1 MTVTPQNDTPSD
13 KGPGDEGDG
22 FRGVTNPSKGFDDGR
37 KLWEW
42 RTRYPDEAQGLIH
55 KEACI
60 AGGYLVVFLV
70 LTFICAGFAGK
81 SFQINVGISAFYN
94 LDINLL
100 AVFFTGALGGT
111 TFSIKW
117 LMHSVATGKWHVD
130 RFYWRVFVPLVGG
143 VYAVIV
149 LNLLAGGLIGGGM
162 QRENASAGTTC
173 ALAFLVGYF
182 SDGVSGLLTNVA
194 NAVFGTVEKK

>member
-1 MTVTPQNDTPSD
+1 MNDISGTPLQELTASSASTD
-13 KGPGDEGDG
+13 KPIVD
-22 FRGVTNPSKGFDDGR
+22 PSKGFDDGR
-37 KLWEW
+37 KPWDW
-42 RTRYPDEAQGLIH
+42 VTRFP
-55 KEACI
+55 KEAKHLINCEATI
-60 AGGYLVVFLV
+60 AGIYLV
-70 LTFICAGFAGK
+70 IC
-81 SFQINVGISAFYN
+81 
-94 LDINLL
+94 LL
-100 AVFFTGALGGT
+100 ATFLCTGFSMKTVPIQLSKNILFELHIELLAIFFTGALGGT

-117 LMHSVATGKWHVD
+117 LMHSVATGKWHED

-149 LNLLAGGLIGGGM
+149 MNLFTGGM
-162 QRENASAGTTC
+162 IGMAAPSSDRSTSTLT